1 MTTTGL
7 LRKLLPRPWTALW
20 LWLTWLLL
28 NQSLAPGQLLLGGA
42 LAIALARWASNSSQ
56 ITLRSDRAPLGHRI
70 TLAAR
75 LFASVVSDIVSSN
88 RQVAGLILG
97 RPDRV
102 KPGFVWVRLD
112 LQQPGPITLLCAI
125 VTMTPGTVSAELSD
139 DRKWLL
145 VHGLDVDDPQALAT
159 LIKTRYETPVREIFE

>member
-1 MTTTGL
+1 MTLTGL
-7 LRKLLPRPWTALW
+7 LRNLLPQPWTALW

-28 NQSLAPGQLLLGGA
+28 NQSLAPAHLLLGGV
-42 LAIALARWASNSSQ
+42 LAIALARWTSPHFQ
-56 ITLRSDRAPLGHRI
+56 IARRSDRAPLGQRI
-70 TLAAR
+70 GLAAR
-75 LFASVVSDIVSSN
+75 LFATVVSDIVTSN

-97 RPDRV
+97 RPDRA
-102 KPGFVWVRLD
+102 KPCFVWVRLD

-145 VHGLDVDDPQALAT
+145 VHGLDVDDPQALAA
-159 LIKTRYETPVREIFE
+159 LIKARYETHVREIFE

>member
-1 MTTTGL
+1 MTFTGL
-7 LRKLLPRPWTALW
+7 LRNLLPRPWTALW

-28 NQSLAPGQLLLGGA
+28 NQSLAPAHLILGGV
-42 LAIALARWASNSSQ
+42 LAIALARWTGSRLQ
-56 ITLRSDRAPLGHRI
+56 MPHRTRRAPLGQRI
-70 TLAAR
+70 AMAAR
-75 LFASVVSDIVSSN
+75 LFATVVSDIVLSN

-97 RPDRV
+97 RPDRL
-102 KPGFVWVRLD
+102 KPCFVWVRLD

-145 VHGLDVDDPQALAT
+145 VHGLNVDDPPALAA
-159 LIKTRYETPVREIFE
+159 LIKARYETPVREIFE

>member
-7 LRKLLPRPWTALW
+7 LRKMLPRPWTALW

-28 NQSLAPGQLLLGGA
+28 NESLAPGQLLLGGV
-42 LAIALARWASNSSQ
+42 LAIALARWAGTPSQ
-56 ITLRSDRAPLGHRI
+56 IAHRSDRAPLGHRI

-88 RQVAGLILG
+88 RQVAGLILR

>member
-1 MTTTGL
+1 MTITGL
-7 LRKLLPRPWTALW
+7 LRNLLPRPWTALW

-28 NQSLAPGQLLLGGA
+28 NQSVAPAQLLLGGV
-42 LAIALARWASNSSQ
+42 LAIGLARWASTTHSLAQ
-56 ITLRSDRAPLGHRI
+56 PAGRAPLGRRI
-70 TLAAR
+70 AMAGR
-75 LFASVVSDIVSSN
+75 LFATVVADIVSSN
-88 RQVAGLILG
+88 RQVAALILG
-97 RPDRV
+97 RTDRL

-145 VHGLDVDDPQALAT
+145 VHGLNVDDPSALAT

>member
-1 MTTTGL
+1 MTVTGL
-7 LRKLLPRPWTALW
+7 LRNLLPRPWTALW

-28 NQSLAPGQLLLGGA
+28 NQSLAPAQILLGGV
-42 LAIALARWASNSSQ
+42 LAIALARWTSTHFQ
-56 ITLRSDRAPLGHRI
+56 IAHRSDRAPLGHRI
-70 TLAAR
+70 ALAAR
-75 LFASVVSDIVSSN
+75 LFATVVSDIVSSN

-97 RPDRV
+97 RADRP
-102 KPGFVWVRLD
+102 KPCFVWVRLD

>member
-1 MTTTGL
+1 MTFTGL
-7 LRKLLPRPWTALW
+7 IRNLLPRPWTALW

-28 NQSLAPGQLLLGGA
+28 NQSLAPAHLLLGGV
-42 LAIALARWASNSSQ
+42 LAIALARWTRTRFPIAHRTGRAS
-56 ITLRSDRAPLGHRI
+56 LGQRV
-70 TLAAR
+70 TMAAR
-75 LFASVVSDIVSSN
+75 LFGTVVSDIVLSN

-97 RPDRV
+97 RPDRL
-102 KPGFVWVRLD
+102 KPCFVWVRLD

-145 VHGLDVDDPQALAT
+145 VHGLDVDDPPALAA
-159 LIKTRYETPVREIFE
+159 LIKARYETPVREIFE

>member
-1 MTTTGL
+1 MTVTGL

-28 NQSLAPGQLLLGGA
+28 NQSVAPAHLLLGGV
-42 LAIALARWASNSSQ
+42 LAIALARWASTNHLLAHGSG
-56 ITLRSDRAPLGHRI
+56 RAPLGRRI
-70 TLAAR
+70 TMAAR
-75 LFASVVSDIVSSN
+75 LFATVVADIVTSN

-97 RPDRV
+97 RPDRLR
-102 KPGFVWVRLD
+102 PGFVWVRLD
-112 LQQPGPITLLCAI
+112 LQQPGSITLLCAI

-145 VHGLDVDDPQALAT
+145 VHGLDVDDPPALAA